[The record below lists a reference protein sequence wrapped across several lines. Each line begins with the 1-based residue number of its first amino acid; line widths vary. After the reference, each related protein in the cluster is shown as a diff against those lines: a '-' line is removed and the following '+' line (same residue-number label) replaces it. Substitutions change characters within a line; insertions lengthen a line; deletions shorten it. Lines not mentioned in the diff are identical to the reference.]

1 MIVLNVTYRCKPD
14 LRDEFLEKI
23 YTEGI
28 DIASRSEEGNI
39 KYDYYTPVD
48 GSDDLLLLEKWRDAE
63 ALDAHGRQPHFARL
77 GELKKEFVI
86 DTIIEKF
93 EI

>member
-14 LRDEFLEKI
+14 LRDEFLEMI

-28 DIASRSEEGNI
+28 DTASRSEEGNI
-39 KYDYYTPVD
+39 RYDYYTPVD

>member
-1 MIVLNVTYRCKPD
+1 MIVLNVTYKCKPD

-48 GSDDLLLLEKWRDAE
+48 GVDDLLLLEKWSDAD
-63 ALDAHGRQPHFARL
+63 ALAAHGKQPHFARL

>member
-1 MIVLNVTYRCKPD
+1 MIVLNVTYKCKPD
-14 LRDEFLEKI
+14 LRDEFLEMI